1 VLATHQP
8 VGGRF
13 GTGGLDEE
21 VVDVG
26 LAVGHIGQAGVGE
39 SLGQFVDLP
48 VAVHPAHAFLV
59 FQGAVGILVL
69 PQAAGLADPTVD
81 SEQPQAEPL
90 GGQRQ
95 RRMQIQPLAGLKVGR
110 PQALHGG
117 SAGVVEL
124 AGVLDTQHSGVGA
137 QTLHGARDVG
147 GEHGFGGDRVVV
159 EQAIGGA
166 GLAPATAGGRNAQ
179 RGFAPQVLQQA
190 SGTPV
195 QALIAQVDILQLG
208 GQGAH
213 AATPRARRKSAASG

>member
-1 VLATHQP
+1 VVSVRTAASPRCRRCGLAISQHAVVLATHQP

-13 GTGGLDEE
+13 GTGGLDEQ

-81 SEQPQAEPL
+81 SEQPQAQPL

-95 RRMQIQPLAGLKVGR
+95 RRMQIQPLAGLKVER
-110 PQALHGG
+110 PHPCM
-117 SAGVVEL
+117 E
-124 AGVLDTQHSGVGA
+124 
-137 QTLHGARDVG
+137 
-147 GEHGFGGDRVVV
+147 
-159 EQAIGGA
+159 
-166 GLAPATAGGRNAQ
+166 GL
-179 RGFAPQVLQQA
+179 
-190 SGTPV
+190 PV
-195 QALIAQVDILQLG
+195 
-208 GQGAH
+208 
-213 AATPRARRKSAASG
+213 